1 MLNLDDQP
9 KPLAYLYNQNL
20 PNKLYEVGTIF
31 AHKAIRRGDKLA
43 QDYVADKPGT
53 QLLVINGF
61 DYQII
66 VDKHTV
72 LETKLV
78 AAMLQSMN
86 SFSHWNQSKIDTL
99 SHCFKVKRRN
109 KGHLV
114 IEKGNEIENIILV
127 RKGRLR
133 LVKSLTF
140 TNSNI
145 HPAKKNNAREQH
157 KAVNDEELTV
167 LTVGPGTLI
176 GPNEIKVNEAFQ
188 EGNLIVDEDETI
200 LCYCSPKSFLQQI
213 SELELSKLVKSDDCM
228 QAPQEEEILVRRKGL
243 HEMKQLR
250 SNFLLDAVGKN

>member
-86 SFSHWNQSKIDTL
+86 SFSHWN
-99 SHCFKVKRRN
+99 
-109 KGHLV
+109 
-114 IEKGNEIENIILV
+114 
-127 RKGRLR
+127 
-133 LVKSLTF
+133 
-140 TNSNI
+140 
-145 HPAKKNNAREQH
+145 
-157 KAVNDEELTV
+157 
-167 LTVGPGTLI
+167 
-176 GPNEIKVNEAFQ
+176 
-188 EGNLIVDEDETI
+188 
-200 LCYCSPKSFLQQI
+200 
-213 SELELSKLVKSDDCM
+213 
-228 QAPQEEEILVRRKGL
+228 
-243 HEMKQLR
+243 
-250 SNFLLDAVGKN
+250 